1 MDADPRIAEAQQ
13 KLQELRDAGGD
24 GWDDIDDPQ
33 AFLASGMT
41 RVEWLCKTIRDL
53 SARCE
58 AQAEREAALLK
69 SYSLAVGG
77 HNGLML
83 TAEAMFEAAV
93 KREGELDTL
102 RARVK
107 VLEDGPS
114 EADLQMFIRKC
125 LRIGESC
132 EREKSSG
139 PHAYNDYFHRSGTML
154 TEEARNLLA
163 PKPEAKPEEGR

>member
-1 MDADPRIAEAQQ
+1 MAADPRIAEAQQ

-33 AFLASGMT
+33 ALLASGMT

-107 VLEDGPS
+107 VLEDG
-114 EADLQMFIRKC
+114 
-125 LRIGESC
+125 LREISRTYDRHGLSIYVHC
-132 EREKSSG
+132 KS
-139 PHAYNDYFHRSGTML
+139 AAEVARALL
-154 TEEARNLLA
+154 T